1 MTDTDTDTDTE
12 ADAVT
17 AATPSRLT
25 IVTPE
30 DWYRLPLLEEP
41 ALKRAAAEYA
51 GRQFRGKD
59 DRPTLRRELTDALL
73 AEAQR
78 AREGGA
84 VDMYLS
90 GLPVGGVP
98 VAISLVVTLVPFP
111 SSGAASLDEWA
122 PEFDDDGVQAT
133 VVELPAGRAVRRQ
146 RVDPV
151 DLGTLAEPG
160 TPPLDTLLVDY
171 LLPGPGETALLLTFS
186 SPLVAVAE
194 ALAELFEAV
203 AGTVRWSE

>member
-1 MTDTDTDTDTE
+1 MTGTEAGTVETDTVETT
-12 ADAVT
+12 
-17 AATPSRLT
+17 TPSRLT
-25 IVTPE
+25 LVTPE
-30 DWYRLPLLEEP
+30 DWYRLPLLEES
-41 ALKRAAAEYA
+41 ALKRAVTEYA

-59 DRPTLRRELTDALL
+59 DRPTLRRELVDALL
-73 AEAQR
+73 SEAHR

-90 GLPVGGVP
+90 GLPVGGIP
-98 VAISLVVTLVPFP
+98 LAISLVVTLVPVP
-111 SSGAASLDEWA
+111 SEGAGSVDEWA
-122 PEFDDDGVQAT
+122 PGFDDDGVQAT

-146 RVDPV
+146 RVDAV

-171 LLPGPGETALLLTFS
+171 LLPGPGGTALLLTFS
-186 SPLVAVAE
+186 SPLVPVAE

-203 AGTVRWSE
+203 AGTVRWTV

>member
-1 MTDTDTDTDTE
+1 MTHTE
-12 ADAVT
+12 GGVAST
-17 AATPSRLT
+17 AGSRLT

-41 ALKRAAAEYA
+41 ALERAVAEFV

-59 DRPTLRRELTDALL
+59 DRPTLRREFVHVLRQQAH
-73 AEAQR
+73 R

-98 VAISLVVTLVPFP
+98 LAISLVVTLVPFP
-111 SSGAASLDEWA
+111 SGVRSLDAVA
-122 PEFDDDGVQAT
+122 PALDDDGVQAT
-133 VVELPAGRAVRRQ
+133 VVELPSGSAVRRQ
-146 RVDPV
+146 RVDTV
-151 DLGTLAEPG
+151 DLDDLADPG

-171 LLPGPGETALLLTFS
+171 LLPGPGDTALLLAFS
-186 SPLVAVAE
+186 SPLVPIAE

-203 AGTVRWSE
+203 AGTVRWSA